1 MLCFRSGLGL
11 RLGLEPLLPEPPV
24 PSPSSHPSLF
34 RNTCQESEP
43 IAAVSLTDGW
53 CPNLTNYRL
62 SVGTILHT
70 RYSSAQRRA
79 AGSSERYYFLGGRI
93 YRTRS
98 YNSSKLPK
106 LTARCPRL
114 TTPAS
119 PRAWRRSQEFLSRP
133 PSPNNKPFA
142 LSALYGR
149 GGMAPLLSPSSSIPP
164 FLPSLLLPP
173 VLKHSSKS
181 RVLRCACGRSLPVC
195 RRWRWAAVLP
205 PSFPPPSSPPP
216 SSQHPSLP
224 RELDAPCLLRRRA
237 G

>member
-1 MLCFRSGLGL
+1 MWEFQRGCFAPLLLHAGSPLASCPARAGHGPLISSHFQADAGCGDGMLCFRSGLGL

-142 LSALYGR
+142 LSVLYG
-149 GGMAPLLSPSSSIPP
+149 
-164 FLPSLLLPP
+164 
-173 VLKHSSKS
+173 
-181 RVLRCACGRSLPVC
+181 
-195 RRWRWAAVLP
+195 
-205 PSFPPPSSPPP
+205 
-216 SSQHPSLP
+216 
-224 RELDAPCLLRRRA
+224 
-237 G
+237 